1 MPKSK
6 NAEYRFQIL
15 DRCFSDFS
23 HKYLFE
29 DLLDKVNDQLYDAN
43 GAKSMIMERQLRGD
57 IYWKTIKYK

>member
-29 DLLDKVNDQLYDAN
+29 DIYEFAGEIRKVNISKGNFRFAPLMYLA
-43 GAKSMIMERQLRGD
+43 
-57 IYWKTIKYK
+57 